1 MLPRL
6 HHQGC
11 KQAESY
17 RTPASLDRYEL
28 AEPLALPAISRTS
41 TAWPLAITVHKL
53 TLYPVASTEGRAPP
67 ALVGFSTTDESAGAA
82 FRHVLLLMMLL
93 LFLLPALALLAFFAF
108 FVCRVRLPRLDFRV
122 KGGRDKHMM

>member
-6 HHQGC
+6 HHQTC
-11 KQAESY
+11 KHAESY
-17 RTPASLDRYEL
+17 RTPATLDRYEL
-28 AEPLALPAISRTS
+28 AEPLALPAISS
-41 TAWPLAITVHKL
+41 TAWPLAITVHAL
-53 TLYPVASTEGRAPP
+53 TLYPIASTEGRAPP
-67 ALVGFSTTDESAGAA
+67 ALVAFSTTDVSAASA

-108 FVCRVRLPRLDFRV
+108 FVCRDGTRFFRV